1 MTDRSLRLEIILAG
15 IDKATAP
22 FAKVQRGSRDL
33 AKGLK
38 EARDKLRALETTAG
52 DADGFRKLE
61 GDIVSTAL
69 ELRKAREAAADLQ
82 RKFQDVEAPTK
93 RLTGQFNRAREA
105 VARLEAQ
112 QRDEISRLDGLKTK
126 LESAGVSTGDLA
138 RHQDRL
144 RNEIREA
151 NGAIDAQKRK
161 LAELGERQ
169 GRASRAAGIIQAGGS
184 KAGQALAVSAA
195 AGAAATAVAVPL
207 KNEYDVG
214 AEFNSRMTDIRQKAG
229 LTRVEGDKLAAQLKA
244 GAVAANQ
251 LPPAMQDAADSL
263 AGFGLDVPVAVRLTT
278 PIGRTATAYKAEM
291 EDLSKASFSV
301 IDNLK
306 VAANETEL
314 GKVLDAMAYAG
325 KRGAFEIKDMAG
337 AFPSLTANY
346 QALGQTGVSA
356 AADLAASLQIV
367 RKGAGDSEEA
377 ANNLANVL
385 QKIGSP
391 ETERKFAKMGVNLRQ
406 AMKDAA
412 AAGKTPIEA
421 IAEITNK
428 AVGGD
433 LSKLGYLF
441 EDAQV
446 QKGLR
451 PLIQNLDELRSI
463 RAGAMAAGG
472 TVNKDFADRMLDD
485 AEKAKALK
493 IAAMDARLAFSSA
506 LAPVLTP
513 LIDKIAEGARH
524 FQAWTKE
531 HPKLTAFLAKAAVWV
546 GVLLAVVAAVALVVV
561 PIIAFISAL
570 GGAAAALGVSVGA
583 VALAIGA
590 GIALVI
596 AGVMAVIGAIK
607 GWNRLAPIVSAAW
620 NAVIERVRAAIAYI
634 VALGV
639 NFTRA
644 GFDLMMGLVGGIK
657 NGLGAVKDAI
667 TGAGGQVISWFK
679 AKLGIRSPSRVFAGL
694 GGHVM
699 EGLDQGMDRG
709 SAAPMERA
717 RRLAAGLTAAMAVTG
732 PQVAIAGQVL
742 ASRPASVMA
751 NPAISVAA
759 RAPMAASIAAIE
771 SAQTDLAAP
780 ILVLARGPAE
790 SPALEGTGTAP
801 VLRRPGAQ
809 GAMGP
814 GAAARPINI
823 TINIHATPGMDLDAL
838 ARKTADVVRQSL
850 ADEAPARSSANAH
863 YGDDY
868 V

>member
-1 MTDRSLRLEIILAG
+1 MSDRSLRLEIILAG

-38 EARDKLRALETTAG
+38 DARDKLRALEATAG
-52 DADGFRKLE
+52 DVDGFRKLE
-61 GDIVSTAL
+61 GDIVSTSL
-69 ELRKAREAAADLQ
+69 ELRKARESAAQLQ
-82 RKFQDVEAPTK
+82 RKFADTEAPTK
-93 RLTGQFNRAREA
+93 RLTNQFTRAREA

-112 QRDEISRLDGLKTK
+112 QRDEISRLDGLKAK

-144 RNEIREA
+144 RNEIRDA

-169 GRASRAAGIIQAGGS
+169 GRANRAAGIIQAGGS
-184 KAGQALAVSAA
+184 RAGQALAVSAA
-195 AGAAATAVAVPL
+195 AGAAAAAVAVPL
-207 KNEYDVG
+207 KNEFDIG

-229 LTRVEGDKLAAQLKA
+229 LSRVEGEKLATQLKA

-251 LPPAMQDAADSL
+251 LPQAMQDSADSL
-263 AGFGLDVPVAVRLTT
+263 AGFGLDVPVAVNLTK
-278 PIGRTATAYKAEM
+278 PIGRASTAYKAEM

-346 QALGQTGVSA
+346 QALGQKGVSA

-367 RKGAGDSEEA
+367 RKGAGSSEEA
-377 ANNLANVL
+377 ATNLENVL

-391 ETERKFAKMGVNLRQ
+391 ETERKFAKLGVNLRSEL
-406 AMKDAA
+406 KKAA
-412 AAGKTPIEA
+412 DAGKTPIEA
-421 IAEITNK
+421 ISEITNK
-428 AVGGD
+428 ALGGD
-433 LSKLGYLF
+433 LSRLGSLF

-463 RAGAMAAGG
+463 RAGALAAGG
-472 TVNKDFADRMLDD
+472 TVDRDFSDRMLDD
-485 AEKAKALK
+485 AEKAKALR

-513 LIDKIAEGARH
+513 LINKIAEGARH

-531 HPKLTAFLAKAAVWV
+531 HPKLVAFFAKGGVALAIFLGAIAAI
-546 GVLLAVVAAVALVVV
+546 ALVVAPV
-561 PIIAFISAL
+561 IAFIAAL
-570 GGAAAALGVSVGA
+570 GGAAAALSVPVGA
-583 VALAIGA
+583 
-590 GIALVI
+590 LVGTI
-596 AGVMAVIGAIK
+596 MAVIGVVAAVVIAVIGLIK
-607 GWNRLAPIVSAAW
+607 GWDRLAPIVSAAW
-620 NAVIERVRAAIAYI
+620 NAAVQAVMQAIARI

-644 GFDLMMGLVGGIK
+644 GYDLMMGLVGGIK
-657 NGLGAVKDAI
+657 SGLGRVKDAI

-732 PQVAIAGQVL
+732 PQVAIAGQAL
-742 ASRPASVMA
+742 
-751 NPAISVAA
+751 AA
-759 RAPMAASIAAIE
+759 RPTTPAAAHLAAIA

-780 ILVLARGPAE
+780 IQLLARGP
-790 SPALEGTGTAP
+790 SQGPALEGSGMAP
-801 VLRRPGAQ
+801 VLRRPGAA
-809 GAMGP
+809 GGVGP
-814 GAAARPINI
+814 GAGAPSRPIEI
-823 TINIHATPGMDLDAL
+823 TINVYASPDMDLKDL
-838 ARKTADVVRQSL
+838 ARKTAEELRKSL
-850 ADEAPARSSANAH
+850 ADEARAGTSANAH